1 MLYVIKT
8 RVDNLVMQTPA
19 HDLTNILNEIENLE
33 PDKCKEKIGESSKV
47 MAYLANRA
55 TKEYPQ
61 IRKVIVVARVPRVD
75 KLEKHNQLANTIL
88 KEEIEKLGNNK
99 IVFCEHNIANQGFT
113 KEQVFGPPGG
123 RNDGT
128 HCNGENGEVSVRNSF
143 VNIFKEHITVR
154 NSTGN

>member
-1 MLYVIKT
+1 M
-8 RVDNLVMQTPA
+8 
-19 HDLTNILNEIENLE
+19 
-33 PDKCKEKIGESSKV
+33 
-47 MAYLANRA
+47 
-55 TKEYPQ
+55 
-61 IRKVIVVARVPRVD
+61 VARVPRVD
-75 KLEKHNQLANTIL
+75 KLEKHNQLPNTIL

-99 IVFCEHNIANQGFT
+99 VVYCEHYIATHQGYT
-113 KEQVFGPPGG
+113 KEQVFCPPGG